1 MILIMT
7 PELVVSI
14 GREAV
19 SVLLMLAG
27 PMLLAALVVGLVVSL
42 FQSAT
47 QINEMT
53 LTFVPKI
60 VSIIVVLLIFLPWML
75 NIATDFARRMFE
87 LIPSLVG

>member
-1 MILIMT
+1 MT

-19 SVLLMLAG
+19 MVLLMLAG

-47 QINEMT
+47 QINELS

-60 VSIIVVLLIFLPWML
+60 ISVIVVLLIFLPWMV
-75 NIATDFARRMFE
+75 NIATDFAARMFE

>member
-1 MILIMT
+1 MT